1 MVPPKDYDSYI
12 VTHKMTLFK
21 ALRLIEDKSCI
32 RFRDQSQVQHEDFI
46 EFFYGKGCYSNIGR
60 AVKGKQ
66 RLSLGGC
73 TYIGIHL
80 VVHEVSFFNL
90 TFG

>member
-1 MVPPKDYDSYI
+1 
-12 VTHKMTLFK
+12 MTLFK

-46 EFFYGKGCYSNIGR
+46 EFFYGRGCYSNIGR

-80 VVHEVSFFNL
+80 VVHEVSLL
-90 TFG
+90 TLFSGFRGFRLSGIRI